1 MRLKLSFTLL
11 MLSFLIVATFTT
23 VSALTET
30 VGGPASETQEDSL
43 VFIKY
48 VTPKT
53 QSLSIRDSLPNGK
66 VVEKL
71 KKGEELEILLESET
85 GYKTEK
91 GWVTNN
97 EKFVAVRVDTI
108 RVEKPKP
115 LTPPPPEPTYWER
128 NWKPIAGLIAAVV
141 LLIALS
147 IYAWKSNS

>member
-1 MRLKLSFTLL
+1 MRLKLPFTLL
-11 MLSFLIVATFTT
+11 MLSFLIGATFFT

-30 VGGPASETQEDSL
+30 VGGSASETQEDSM

-66 VVEKL
+66 VIEKL
-71 KKGEELEILLESET
+71 KKGEELEILSENEA

-97 EKFVAVRVDTI
+97 EKFVVVRVDTI
-108 RVEKPKP
+108 RVEKPKLP
-115 LTPPPPEPTYWER
+115 APPPPEPTMLQK
-128 NWKPIAGLIAAVV
+128 NWKRIAGLGIAFILLIV
-141 LLIALS
+141 LLIYALR
-147 IYAWKSNS
+147 SNS